1 MKAAVIHELKKPLVV
16 EEVELRSPGPREVLV
31 QMAAS
36 GVCHTDFSIADGSLN
51 VMPNPPL
58 PMIAGHEGAAIV
70 QEIGSEVTGLAPG
83 DHVVLSTSGCGRCQ
97 HCLSGKPFLCMWGG
111 VISRQPTRNFTL
123 AGEPIFHF
131 SHATFAQYS
140 VVQQEN
146 CIKIREDMP
155 LDKACL
161 LGCGVMTGI
170 GAAMN
175 TAKVAPGS
183 SVLVI
188 GCGGVGL
195 NVIQGAAL
203 CGARMIIAADILD
216 NKLGFARNFGATHTI
231 NSKQQDLV
239 ATVKELTRGVGVDY
253 SFEVIAAVPT
263 IRLAFE
269 SLAVN
274 GLCTVVGAAP
284 PGAEVSIP
292 VDLLFWER
300 AIRGCFM
307 GSGRPPIDIPRLVE
321 LYMTK
326 KIKLDELVSQTLPL
340 EGINQA
346 FDDMQSGKVAR
357 TVLNYLS

>member
-1 MKAAVIHELKKPLVV
+1 MKAAVLNELKKPLAV
-16 EEVELRSPGPREVLV
+16 EEIELRSPGPREVLV
-31 QMAAS
+31 RMAAS
-36 GVCHTDFSIADGSLN
+36 GVCHTDFSVMEGTLN

-58 PMIAGHEGAAIV
+58 PMILGHEGAAIV
-70 QEIGSEVTGLAPG
+70 EEIGAEVAGLAVG

-97 HCLSGKPFLCMWGG
+97 FCLSGKPFLCMFGG
-111 VISRQPTRNFTL
+111 AVPTAPRLNFSRGGQPV
-123 AGEPIFHF
+123 FHF
-131 SHATFAQYS
+131 GQGTFAEYS
-140 VVQQEN
+140 VVAQES
-146 CIKIREDMP
+146 CIKIRPDMP

-161 LGCGVMTGI
+161 LGCGVMTGV

-216 NKLGFARNFGATHTI
+216 NKLELAKTFGATHTI
-231 NSKQQDLV
+231 NSRNSDLV
-239 ATVKELTRGVGVDY
+239 ASVKELTGGMGVEY
-253 SFEVIAAVPT
+253 SFEVIAAVST

-284 PGAEVSIP
+284 PGAEVTIP
-292 VDLLFWER
+292 TDLLFWER
-300 AIRGCFM
+300 GLRGCFM
-307 GSGRPPIDIPRLVE
+307 GSGRPPMDIPRMVD
-321 LYMTK
+321 LYMGK
-326 KIKLDELVSQTLPL
+326 KLKLDELVSQSLPL
-340 EGINQA
+340 TGVNQA
-346 FDDMQSGKVAR
+346 FDDMKAGKVAR

>member
-1 MKAAVIHELKKPLVV
+1 MKAAVLNELTKPLTVD
-16 EEVELRSPGPREVLV
+16 EIELRAPGPREALV
-31 QMAAS
+31 KMAAS
-36 GVCHTDFSIADGSLN
+36 GVCHTDYSITQGTLN

-58 PMIAGHEGAAIV
+58 PMIVGHEGAAIV
-70 QEIGSEVTGLAPG
+70 EEVGSEVTGLAPG
-83 DHVVLSTSGCGRCQ
+83 DHVVLSTSGCGRCR
-97 HCLSGKPFLCMWGG
+97 HCLTGKPFLCMWGG
-111 VISRQPTRNFTL
+111 VVSRQPTKNFTR
-123 AGEPIFHF
+123 GGQPVFHF
-131 SHATFAQYS
+131 SHGTFAEYS
-140 VVQQEN
+140 VVPQES

-216 NKLGFARNFGATHTI
+216 NKLEFARTFGATHTI
-231 NSKQQDLV
+231 NSKEQDLV
-239 ATVKELTRGVGVDY
+239 AAVKDLTHGVGVEY

-269 SLAVN
+269 SLAVD

-292 VDLLFWER
+292 IDLLFWER

-307 GSGRPPIDIPRLVE
+307 GSGRPPMDIPRLVE
-321 LYMTK
+321 LYMNK
-326 KIKLDELVSQTLPL
+326 KIKLDELVSQRLPL

-346 FDDMQSGKVAR
+346 FDDMQNGKVAR